1 MDGFLFVIF
10 VIVMIVIGIWGW
22 MHEQEKKQKLL
33 RELHKI
39 VKQSGA
45 NNIHIQNSYGNSEQ
59 GVYSFLVLYTDRTGQ
74 RQQRHVTRHTTK
86 RPHGTTDFLWDKPLM
101 AERDEASF
109 ARLSSK
115 EQIISD
121 MDAEIQRLRAELEMV
136 QPES

>member
-1 MDGFLFVIF
+1 MDGFWFFIIILVVIC
-10 VIVMIVIGIWGW
+10 IGFWGW
-22 MHEQEKKQKLL
+22 MHEQEKKKKMQN
-33 RELHKI
+33 ELYKI
-39 VKQSGA
+39 VKQTGA
-45 NNIHIQNSYGNSEQ
+45 TNIHIQNSFGDSEH

-101 AERDEASF
+101 VERDEASF

-121 MDAEIQRLRAELEMV
+121 MDAEIQRLRAELEMS
-136 QPES
+136 QQER